1 METPHQRILYA
12 MSGIVL
18 GGDYD
23 LLSDLR
29 QHVTE
34 PDYFE
39 TVRKVFLTFLYNMY
53 ARAWKNKK
61 NVPHYAERDQIFEKR
76 SHKHNGARHGT

>member
-1 METPHQRILYA
+1 MAAAPVMGMGIL
-12 MSGIVL
+12 
-18 GGDYD
+18 
-23 LLSDLR
+23 LL
-29 QHVTE
+29 
-34 PDYFE
+34 E